1 MSRFFVLA
9 LLLTNGIYFAWSQ
22 GYLLGFG
29 FAPLQQSEPQRLTQ
43 QIRPDAVR
51 LLTQQELRL
60 ADTPSR
66 IANQPSQCLQA
77 GLFDS
82 AQSALL
88 QRALASSL
96 PAGSWV
102 MEDVIEPARWIIYM
116 GRYANEEVMA
126 KKRSE
131 LASLKFKFEPL
142 SNPSLQ
148 LGLSLG
154 AFETK
159 AAANAQ
165 LESLSRRGLRT
176 ARVVQERPELRGL
189 MLRLPATDEIMRA
202 SLTELKPALAGKVLS
217 PCR

>member
-9 LLLTNGIYFAWSQ
+9 LLLTNCLYFAWSQ
-22 GYLLGFG
+22 GQLLGFG
-29 FAPLQQSEPQRLTQ
+29 FAPLQQSEPQRIAR

-51 LLTQQELRL
+51 LLTSQELRQV
-60 ADTPSR
+60 DTASR
-66 IANQPSQCLQA
+66 ITDQPPQCLQA
-77 GLFDS
+77 GPFDS
-82 AQSALL
+82 VQSALL

-126 KKRSE
+126 KKRIE
-131 LASLKFKFEPL
+131 LASLKLKFEPL

-154 AFETK
+154 AFDTI

-176 ARVVQERPELRGL
+176 ARVVQERAELRGL
-189 MLRLPATDEIMRA
+189 MLRLPATDQAMRA
-202 SLTELKPALAGKVLS
+202 SLAELKPAMAGKVLS

>member
-1 MSRFFVLA
+1 MLRFFVLV
-9 LLLTNGIYFAWSQ
+9 LLLINGLYFAWSQ
-22 GYLLGFG
+22 GLLVGFG
-29 FAPLQQSEPQRLTQ
+29 FAPLQQSEPQRIAR

-51 LLTQQELRL
+51 LLTLQELRQL
-60 ADTPSR
+60 EAAARVTSKP
-66 IANQPSQCLQA
+66 PECLQA
-77 GLFDS
+77 GLFDK
-82 AQSALL
+82 AQSELL

-102 MEDVIEPARWIIYM
+102 MEDAIEPARWIVYM
-116 GRYANEEVMA
+116 GRYANEEAMA

-131 LASLKFKFEPL
+131 LASMKLKFEPL
-142 SNPSLQ
+142 RNPSLQ

-176 ARVVQERPELRGL
+176 AKVLQESAEMRGL
-189 MLRLPATDEIMRA
+189 LLRLPATDQAMRA